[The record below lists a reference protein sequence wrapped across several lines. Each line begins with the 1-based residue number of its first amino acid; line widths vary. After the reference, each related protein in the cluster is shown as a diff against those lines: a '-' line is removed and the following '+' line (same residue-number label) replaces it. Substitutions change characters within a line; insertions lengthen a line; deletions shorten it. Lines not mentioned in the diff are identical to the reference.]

1 MGVLCCG
8 LFVYHALHAGG
19 SSRSP
24 YCVRCVRSDVCD
36 MGMPR
41 ERVKALLLCATVG
54 CLDMLDRIPIECKKY
69 DGDGVKC
76 MAQCLIIHYSAS
88 SVMCI
93 DAG

>member
-1 MGVLCCG
+1 M
-8 LFVYHALHAGG
+8 
-19 SSRSP
+19 RE
-24 YCVRCVRSDVCD
+24 SDVCD

-76 MAQCLIIHYSAS
+76 MAQCLIIHYSES
-88 SVMCI
+88 SVSMD
-93 DAG
+93 DAPCTISTMAGARGSVVGSRPYAISRMP